1 MVESKQSYEECRRKR
16 IEENKKRMEELNLG
30 KLALAFKASTAKSSP
45 VKRPRATP
53 DISSLPVRRSSRI
66 ASKTRVRTA
75 KNLSRKPP
83 PSKPPVIR
91 FESADPYPTAFVKAD
106 LSSFKQVVQMLT
118 GSSNQAAMVP
128 DPPSETKAKM
138 VESKRS
144 YEECRKQRLEEN
156 KKRMEELNIGKL
168 ALALKASST
177 PKSSPAKQVKR
188 PRVSLDISSVP
199 VRRSSRTAN
208 KPPPNYKEVPME
220 PLGSLRRS
228 YRRGSLLNRFYAS
241 DGARQ
246 DAIERAEQLE
256 SDLGSDFPTFLKPM
270 LQSHVSGG
278 FWLGLPVYF
287 CKEHLPNEDE
297 MITLVDEDE
306 DEFPTKY
313 LAEKNGLSGG
323 WRGFSIDH
331 ELVDGDALVF
341 QLINPTTFKVY
352 IIRASE
358 LPYDEDK
365 DKDSD
370 ASKLDNKEKDKDS
383 DASKLDNQDKDKDS
397 DASQLDRIAKRTRA
411 SRKRSL

>member
-30 KLALAFKASTAKSSP
+30 KFALAFKASTPKSSP
-45 VKRPRATP
+45 VKRTRVTP

-75 KNLSRKPP
+75 KNLSHPR
-83 PSKPPVIR
+83 KPPVIR

-118 GSSNQAAMVP
+118 GSSNQATTVP
-128 DPPSETKAKM
+128 DPPSETKTKM
-138 VESKRS
+138 VELKRS
-144 YEECRKQRLEEN
+144 YEECRRQRLEEN

-188 PRVSLDISSVP
+188 PRVSLDVSSVP

-208 KPPPNYKEVPME
+208 KPPPNYKEVPIE
-220 PLGSLRRS
+220 PLGTLRRS
-228 YRRGSLLNRFYAS
+228 YRRGSLLSRFYAS

-270 LQSHVSGG
+270 LQSHVTGG

-287 CKEHLPNEDE
+287 CKEHLPDEDE

-323 WRGFSIDH
+323 WRGFAIDH

-365 DKDSD
+365 VKDSD
-370 ASKLDNKEKDKDS
+370 ASKLDNEDKDKVS
-383 DASKLDNQDKDKDS
+383 DASKLDNEDKDKDKDS

>member
-1 MVESKQSYEECRRKR
+1 
-16 IEENKKRMEELNLG
+16 
-30 KLALAFKASTAKSSP
+30 
-45 VKRPRATP
+45 
-53 DISSLPVRRSSRI
+53 
-66 ASKTRVRTA
+66 
-75 KNLSRKPP
+75 
-83 PSKPPVIR
+83 
-91 FESADPYPTAFVKAD
+91 
-106 LSSFKQVVQMLT
+106 
-118 GSSNQAAMVP
+118 
-128 DPPSETKAKM
+128 M

-188 PRVSLDISSVP
+188 PRVSLDVSSVP

-208 KPPPNYKEVPME
+208 KPPPNYKEVPIE

-228 YRRGSLLNRFYAS
+228 YRRGSLLSRFYAS

-323 WRGFSIDH
+323 WRGFAIDH

-365 DKDSD
+365 GKDSD
-370 ASKLDNKEKDKDS
+370 ASKLDNE
-383 DASKLDNQDKDKDS
+383 DKDKDS